1 MARGWRVPLLSVIV
15 AIVAEAAWA
24 GPAHVVKRDTSA
36 VRFKVVYL
44 REWVHVRKVPADI
57 VINANFYWRGA
68 PLGILVKEGRL
79 VNGGLKQKPPRT
91 SFVVQ
96 QVNGQQR
103 VRILEVYEKGGRL
116 YTSSGPLTNVR
127 TLVQAGP
134 RLVAT
139 GQVAVART
147 QEGFRNDVARRTRH
161 VGLGLTGDG
170 KLLIVAQSDVT
181 LTEFARTFVR
191 LGAQDAMNLD
201 GGSSATLA
209 VNGKVRMGSGRILA
223 GLAINSPK

>member
-1 MARGWRVPLLSVIV
+1 MKAFPPTFIPTKALTVRVGGEEVKVFELRRG
-15 AIVAEAAWA
+15 E
-24 GPAHVVKRDTSA
+24 TS
-36 VRFKVVYL
+36 
-44 REWVHVRKVPADI
+44 E
-57 VINANFYWRGA
+57 
-68 PLGILVKEGRL
+68 
-79 VNGGLKQKPPRT
+79 
-91 SFVVQ
+91 
-96 QVNGQQR
+96 R

-134 RLVAT
+134 RLVT
-139 GQVAVART
+139 NGRVAVARSR
-147 QEGFRNDVARRTRH
+147 EGFRNDVARRTRH
-161 VGLGLTGDG
+161 VGLGLTRDG